1 MASKITSVIWFTGM
15 SGSGKTTLTNAVTNK
30 LQEDGFNILILD
42 GDAVRDTYKIK
53 LGFSEEDIE
62 KNNLKISQYCIQ
74 ERENYDC
81 IIVPIISPFDNVR
94 KNIRNLLGKNFYLI
108 YLSSA
113 IKSLRLRDPKGLYQ
127 KADLGEINNLIGY
140 SELLK
145 YDEPLDYD
153 FMLDTSNSDD
163 KLKSIN
169 LLYKFIKQKILDSR
183 RI

>member
-1 MASKITSVIWFTGM
+1 MAIATD
-15 SGSGKTTLTNAVTNK
+15 L
-30 LQEDGFNILILD
+30 
-42 GDAVRDTYKIK
+42 
-53 LGFSEEDIE
+53 
-62 KNNLKISQYCIQ
+62 
-74 ERENYDC
+74 
-81 IIVPIISPFDNVR
+81 
-94 KNIRNLLGKNFYLI
+94 FYLV

-127 KADLGEINNLIGY
+127 KADLGDINNLIGY